1 MTNTLSGKVAL
12 ITGSGRGI
20 GREIALHMAAEEAK
34 VIVNDPGVNLDGSQG
49 SELPAESVVNEIRNS
64 GGIAVPNFG
73 NVSNFSEAQLM
84 IDGAIREFGTLDIV
98 VTCAGIL
105 RDRMIFNMTEEEW
118 DAVVDTHL
126 KGTFNILRHASS
138 HFRQQRSGRIIT
150 FSSESGLMGNQ
161 GQSNYSAAKEGILG
175 LTRTVSQEMN
185 RYGVTC
191 NSIIPRASTRLITS
205 VPSPNGERT
214 GVTQTWDLETL
225 SANSVAPFA
234 SYLAGPFAKEIT
246 GKIFLVY
253 GNTIS
258 LVSEPTP
265 KQTMTKS
272 GHEIWEVDE
281 IHSRISKE
289 LAI

>member
-20 GREIALHMAAEEAK
+20 GKEIALHMAAEEAK
-34 VIVNDPGVNLDGSQG
+34 VIVNDPGGNVDGSQG

-73 NVSNFSEAQLM
+73 NVANFSDAQLM

-105 RDRMIFNMTEEEW
+105 RDRMIFNMTDEEW
-118 DAVVDTHL
+118 DAVVNTHL
-126 KGTFNILRHASS
+126 KGTFNVLRHASS

-161 GQSNYSAAKEGILG
+161 GQSNYSAAKEGVLG
-175 LTRTVSQEMN
+175 LTRTVAQEMN

-205 VPSPNGERT
+205 VPNPNGERA
-214 GVTQTWDLETL
+214 GVTQEWNLETL
-225 SANSVAPFA
+225 PANSVAPFA
-234 SYLAGPFAKEIT
+234 SYLAGPFPQEIN
-246 GKIFLVY
+246 GRIFLVY

-272 GHEIWEVDE
+272 GLEIWGVNE

>member
-1 MTNTLSGKVAL
+1 MTNTLAGKVAL

-20 GREIALHMAAEEAK
+20 GKEIALHMAREAAK
-34 VIVNDPGVNLDGSQG
+34 IIVNDPGVNLDGSEG
-49 SELPAESVVNEIRNS
+49 SDLPAESVVNEIQQL
-64 GGIAVPNFG
+64 GGIATPNFG
-73 NVSNFSEAQLM
+73 NVADFTDAKTMVEQAV
-84 IDGAIREFGTLDIV
+84 DEFGKLDIV

-118 DAVVDTHL
+118 DAVVGTHL
-126 KGTFNILRHASS
+126 KGTFNVLRHACT
-138 HFRQQRSGRIIT
+138 HFRQERSGRIIT
-150 FSSESGLMGNQ
+150 FSSESGLMGNP

-205 VPSPNGERT
+205 VPSPNGERK
-214 GVTQTWDLETL
+214 GVTNAWDLERL
-225 SANSVAPFA
+225 PANAVAPIA
-234 SYLAGPFAKEIT
+234 TYLAGPFAGAIN
-246 GKIFLVY
+246 GRSFLVY

-258 LVSEPTP
+258 VMSEPTP
-265 KQTMTKS
+265 KQTMTKD
-272 GHEIWEVDE
+272 GHELWGIDE

-289 LAI
+289 LNI

>member
-20 GREIALHMAAEEAK
+20 GKEIALHMAAEEAK
-34 VIVNDPGVNLDGSQG
+34 VIVNDPGVNVDGSQG
-49 SELPAESVVNEIRNS
+49 SELPAESVVNEIRKS

-73 NVSNFSEAQLM
+73 NVSNFSDAKSM
-84 IDGAIREFGTLDIV
+84 IENAVHEFGKLDIV

-118 DAVVDTHL
+118 DAVVNTHL
-126 KGTFNILRHASS
+126 KGTFNVLRHASS

-175 LTRTVSQEMN
+175 LTRTVAQEMN

-205 VPSPNGERT
+205 VPNPNGERT
-214 GVTQTWDLETL
+214 GVTHAWDLDTL
-225 SANSVAPFA
+225 PANSVAPFA
-234 SYLAGPFAKEIT
+234 TYLAGPFAEEIN
-246 GKIFLVY
+246 GRIFLVY

-258 LVSEPTP
+258 LISEPIP
-265 KQTMTKS
+265 KQTMTKAD
-272 GHEIWEVDE
+272 HEIWGVDE
-281 IHSRISKE
+281 IRSRICKE
-289 LAI
+289 LGI